1 MVEFSTVF
9 GNSGNSIIDKLVVT
23 DLVVSNIEHKMK
35 VSVAS
40 ELSDVIK
47 KLAVDQI
54 KHKAGNVDVA
64 LLTD

>member
-23 DLVVSNIEHKMK
+23 DLVVSKIEHKMK

-40 ELSDVIK
+40 ELSDVI
-47 KLAVDQI
+47 
-54 KHKAGNVDVA
+54 
-64 LLTD
+64 